1 MTQGVSIQ
9 WEFDHE
15 PLLAKLDALAQVDFD
30 ALAAGIGHYLEDA
43 IRGHFD
49 TQTLWDNSPMPESA
63 TARKRGGLTLVDI
76 RDLRTS
82 YVHQV
87 IGGGS
92 VEVGSD
98 SQYAAIH
105 HWGGDAGRGGAT
117 HIDPRP
123 VLGVNAD
130 DEQAIGQM
138 IFDAIGGV

>member
-1 MTQGVSIQ
+1 MTQGVMIQ
-9 WEFDHE
+9 WGFDND
-15 PLLAKLDALAQVDFD
+15 PLLDKLDALTRVDFND
-30 ALAAGIGHYLEDA
+30 LAAGIGEHLEEA

-87 IGGGS
+87 IGNGG

-105 HWGGDAGRGGAT
+105 HWGGDTGRNHST
-117 HIDPRP
+117 HIDARP

-138 IFDAIGGV
+138 IFDAIGSM